1 MEFWEITKDR
11 SQKTLV
17 VWQQHVPTLHIGN
30 LASSAL
36 ETLIDGFDP
45 LVSAGFT
52 EGFVD
57 ALTAHA
63 RFVGATRIAWPRFA
77 RHRALGREVRARL
90 GPEGR
95 LRA

>member
-36 ETLIDGFDP
+36 ETLSDGFDP
-45 LVSAGFT
+45 LV
-52 EGFVD
+52 
-57 ALTAHA
+57 A
-63 RFVGATRIAWPRFA
+63 RRIDGCIPSQPK
-77 RHRALGREVRARL
+77 RARL
-90 GPEGR
+90 HR
-95 LRA
+95 